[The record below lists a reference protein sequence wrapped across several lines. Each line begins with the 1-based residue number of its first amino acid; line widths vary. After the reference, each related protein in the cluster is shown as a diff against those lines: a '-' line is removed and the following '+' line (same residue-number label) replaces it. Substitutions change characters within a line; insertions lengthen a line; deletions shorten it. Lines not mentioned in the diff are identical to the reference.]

1 MIDPAFLRSVEIFS
15 TLSDDE
21 LAGIRGYLQERSLQ
35 APAAVFRQG
44 EPGDELYVV
53 REGSVAV
60 RVTSGD
66 GDEVDVAQLGVGDFF
81 GEMAIFEDAPRSAS
95 CVLVEGGS
103 LLVLCENDFFK
114 LMREHPGTALKI
126 MDRMVNITT
135 QRLTKTSSFLS
146 EIVQWGEAA
155 RRRAITDELTGLY
168 NRRHLDTVLEQHF
181 AEARIRKEHF
191 SLIMMDLDH
200 FHSIN
205 DAFGQ
210 SFGDSV
216 IKQVAPAVRANL
228 RDTDIAARYGGD
240 EFTLILPAMSAEQAR
255 ERAEA
260 IRRAVEGLRIESP
273 TGALEVTTSQGIAE
287 FPRHADNLDRLKLA
301 ADQALYKAKEAGRNR
316 AMIIG

>member
-1 MIDPAFLRSVEIFS
+1 MIDPTFLRSVEIFS

-21 LAGIRGYLQERSLQ
+21 LANVRRFLQERSLA
-35 APAAVFRQG
+35 APATVFRQG
-44 EPGDELYVV
+44 DAGDELFVV

-60 RVTSGD
+60 RVISKEGE
-66 GDEVDVAQLGVGDFF
+66 EVDVAELGVGDFF
-81 GEMAIFEDAPRSAS
+81 GEMAIFEDAARSAS

-103 LLVLCENDFFK
+103 LLVLCEHDFFAMMK
-114 LMREHPGTALKI
+114 EHPRTALKI
-126 MDRMVNITT
+126 LDRMVSITT

-146 EIVQWGEAA
+146 ELVQWGEAA

-168 NRRHLDTVLEQHF
+168 NRRHLDAVLEQHY
-181 AEARIRKEHF
+181 AEARISQERF

-205 DAFGQ
+205 DTYGQ

-216 IKQVAPAVRANL
+216 IRQVAPAVTANL

-240 EFTLILPAMSAEQAR
+240 EFTLILPSMSAEEAR
-255 ERAEA
+255 DRAEA

-273 TGALEVTTSQGIAE
+273 AGALGVTTSQGIAE
-287 FPRHADNLDRLKLA
+287 FPRHADDLERLKLA